1 MKDEFFIFSV
11 KNKQEFEEKLNFIE
25 ENSLQISSEIE
36 KATEKY
42 LFKTD
47 SNSSERLLDLLK
59 NI

>member
-1 MKDEFFIFSV
+1 MSFLFFQL

-47 SNSSERLLDLLK
+47 GKSSERLLDLLK